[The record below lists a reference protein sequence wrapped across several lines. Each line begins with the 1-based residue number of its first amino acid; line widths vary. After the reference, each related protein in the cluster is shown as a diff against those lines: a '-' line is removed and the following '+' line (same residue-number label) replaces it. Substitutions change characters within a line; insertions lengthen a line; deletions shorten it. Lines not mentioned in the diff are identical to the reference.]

1 MSQFIEMFGNQD
13 VNDRS
18 WNESIVKDEFTL
30 TMGKTPARNN
40 PAYWQSGANK
50 WISISDMA
58 RYERYTGDTQ
68 ETITDIAVAESGIKI
83 VPKGT
88 IIMSFKLS
96 IGRTAITSEDIYTNE
111 AIMAFRDVDETK
123 FNKTFLQFLIANKNW
138 LLNAKQAVKGQ
149 TLNKESIGNARIIV
163 PPIELQEQF
172 AAIYNQADKS
182 EFDGIKSQ
190 FIEMFGKATERV
202 ALSSLCDTFIDGDW
216 IEAKDQS
223 DSGIRLIQTG
233 NVGVGVYKDKEDKAR
248 YISEETFHRLNCT
261 EVFEGDILI
270 SRLPDPVGRA
280 CSIPG
285 GLDKS
290 ITAVD
295 CTIIRLNEK
304 VLPKYF
310 ISFTNTPDY
319 AMQIKKVLSGT
330 TRLRVSRANLGKIQ
344 VPLPSKDEQQ
354 RFVEIANQAD
364 KSESVCHLSIHDLI
378 NSINYN

>member
-1 MSQFIEMFGNQD
+1 MSQFIEMFGHAEKTKPLSDFIEVSFPGEWGQEDKDGNGVKVIRTTNFTNTGKLNLAD
-13 VNDRS
+13 VVTRDIDPNKVEKKKLKKGDIILERSGGTNDNPVGRVVYFNEDGLYLFNNFTQLLRCKEEVNSLFIFYSLFNYYQMNKRIIRS
-18 WNESIVKDEFTL
+18 
-30 TMGKTPARNN
+30 MGNKTTGIQNLKMDQ
-40 PAYWQSGANK
+40 YWQ
-50 WISISDMA
+50 IP
-58 RYERYTGDTQ
+58 
-68 ETITDIAVAESGIKI
+68 IA
-83 VPKGT
+83 
-88 IIMSFKLS
+88 
-96 IGRTAITSEDIYTNE
+96 
-111 AIMAFRDVDETK
+111 DVS
-123 FNKTFLQFLIANKNW
+123 L
-138 LLNAKQAVKGQ
+138 
-149 TLNKESIGNARIIV
+149 
-163 PPIELQEQF
+163 ELQGRF
-172 AAIYNQADKS
+172 VSIYHQADKS
-182 EFDGIKSQ
+182 EFGDIKSQ

-248 YISEETFHRLNCT
+248 YISEETFNRLNCT

-285 GLDKS
+285 GLSKS

-364 KSESVCHLSIHDLI
+364 KSEYKELEVNLTSKVTKV
-378 NSINYN
+378 

>member
-1 MSQFIEMFGNQD
+1 MAKVRFGDIVRD
-13 VNDRS
+13 VKINVDR
-18 WNESIVKDEFTL
+18 D
-30 TMGKTPARNN
+30 NN
-40 PAYWQSGANK
+40 PYENYIAGDHMDSEDLT
-50 WISISDMA
+50 IH
-58 RYERYTGDTQ
+58 RYGSFA
-68 ETITDIAVAESGIKI
+68 TDDVGPAFTRIFKPGQILYGSRRTYLKKVAVAEFEGICANTTFVFESKDEAVLDNRLLPFI
-83 VPKGT
+83 MLSDAFTRWSIAHSKGSTNPYVLFSDLADYEFELPT
-88 IIMSFKLS
+88 IAEQKVLADKLWAAY
-96 IGRTAITSEDIYTNE
+96 R
-111 AIMAFRDVDETK
+111 
-123 FNKTFLQFLIANKNW
+123 L
-138 LLNAKQAVKGQ
+138 
-149 TLNKESIGNARIIV
+149 KESYKKLLAAS
-163 PPIELQEQF
+163 QEMV
-172 AAIYNQADKS
+172 
-182 EFDGIKSQ
+182 KSQ

-248 YISEETFHRLNCT
+248 YISEETFTRLNCT

-285 GLDKS
+285 GLGKS

-344 VPLPSKDEQQ
+344 VPLPSKDEQL
-354 RFVEIANQAD
+354 RFVEIADQAD
-364 KSESVCHLSIHDLI
+364 KSEFELRKSIESIDKVIKSL
-378 NSINYN
+378 INYNA